1 MAKSKGAPKRARS
14 TSRSLYSLPPEPV
27 ELGAGGSAVDD
38 VIAGL
43 LRQLAPIVVGAVGS
57 RIAKG
62 PAPAADFEGR
72 LLRMETQVGYLSTT
86 VRALADRIVVLESER
101 KH

>member
-1 MAKSKGAPKRARS
+1 MGKSKGAPKRARS
-14 TSRSLYSLPPEPV
+14 RRVHTIDPETV

-86 VRALADRIVVLESER
+86 LRAAVDRIVVLESER